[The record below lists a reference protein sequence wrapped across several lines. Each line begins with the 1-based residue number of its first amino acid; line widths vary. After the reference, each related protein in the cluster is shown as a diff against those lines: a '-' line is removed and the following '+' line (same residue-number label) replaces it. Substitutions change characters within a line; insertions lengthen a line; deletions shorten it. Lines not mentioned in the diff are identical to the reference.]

1 MSTLEVNK
9 ITPISGGTT
18 VTLGDSG
25 DTFNLASGATAGFG
39 KIGQVLSVAGS
50 GSLTT
55 TSTSYSDILSLAIT
69 PVATS
74 SKILIIHGAPSNV
87 ELSNSS
93 NLGHIAVFRDSTNIT
108 TAGHNSSYA
117 SYQTLSRGYGTSII
131 YLDSPSTTSET
142 TYKIRGKTDNTGLT
156 FYYNSSGQPRML
168 TLTLMEVL
176 A

>member
-1 MSTLEVNK
+1 MTSKLKVNLINDSGDNNL
-9 ITPISGGTT
+9 ITSDGSGS
-18 VTLGDSG
+18 VTLG
-25 DTFNLASGATAGFG
+25 TAFPAVG

-69 PVATS
+69 PSSTS

-93 NLGHIAVFRDSTNIT
+93 NLGHIAIFRDSTNIT

-117 SYQTLSRGYGTSII
+117 SYQTLSRGYGTSITF
-131 YLDSPSTTSET
+131 LDSPSTTSAT

-168 TLTLMEVL
+168 TLTLMEIL
-176 A
+176 P